1 MKRKGI
7 CYDAGRVMMGRE
19 WRPVFDPEVVH
30 RELEIIKRDLHCNA
44 VRICGYDIGRLMTAA
59 EDALAQGL
67 EVWFCP
73 ELWDSDERE
82 TLDYVEKAAASAER
96 LSSGRQNQVVF
107 SVGSELTLF
116 MQGILEGGNVFERLA
131 HPSLRERVKAGKHNA
146 PLNAF
151 LAEANE
157 AVRDVFHGK
166 VTYASVPFEAVDWSL
181 FDFVCVDLY
190 REKRIKDQYTDL
202 LKRWFAYNKPVV
214 IGEFGCCTYRGAGD
228 AGGRGWDIVDWTTV
242 PPKLKGE
249 YVYDQSEQAREL
261 SDQLNVLDQA
271 GVDGAF
277 VFTFVQPPQFQ
288 DEAEKQMLKNVA
300 FDLDIV
306 NYSLVKSSVEG
317 RHGTFYP
324 DVPWE
329 PKESFNAVAEYYAAH

>member
-7 CYDAGRVMMGRE
+7 CFDAGRVMMGRE
-19 WRPVFDPEVVH
+19 WRPVFDPKVVR
-30 RELEIIKRDLHCNA
+30 REFEIIKRDLHCNA
-44 VRICGYDIGRLMTAA
+44 VRICGYDVDRLMTAA
-59 EDALAQGL
+59 EDALTQGL

-73 ELWDSDERE
+73 ELWDRNELE
-82 TLDYVEKAAASAER
+82 TLDYVEKAAASAAA
-96 LSSGRQNQVVF
+96 LSDRWPNQVVF

-116 MQGILEGGNVFERLA
+116 MQGIVEGDNVFERLA
-131 HPSLRERVKAGKHNA
+131 HKSLWENVKAGKHNA

-151 LAEANE
+151 LTEANE
-157 AVRDVFHGK
+157 AVRDVFDGK
-166 VTYASVPFEAVDWSL
+166 VTYASVPLETVDWSL

-202 LKRWFAYNKPVV
+202 LKRWFAYGKPVA
-214 IGEFGCCTYRGAGD
+214 IGEFGCCTYRGAED
-228 AGGRGWDIVDWTTV
+228 AGGRGWDIIDWTTV

-249 YVYDQSEQAREL
+249 YVYDQEVQAREL
-261 SDQLNVLDQA
+261 SDQLRVLDQA

-306 NYSLVKSSVEG
+306 NYSLVKSFIDGHGSV
-317 RHGTFYP
+317 YP
-324 DVPWE
+324 DMPWE
-329 PKESFNAVAEYYAAH
+329 PKESFWVVADYYATH